1 MGSGTETMTLVDLA
15 ERSGVPGRTIRFYVS
30 RGLLPG
36 PVKAGRGATYGE
48 EHLRRLREIAG
59 LQAAGLTL
67 GEIAGRLGGGRDGIE
82 RLEPAAWWEYRVAAD
97 VSVHV
102 RAGIS
107 PWRLRQIR
115 KHVADMVSG
124 LRKQESEERS

>member
-1 MGSGTETMTLVDLA
+1 MGSETETMTLVELA

-67 GEIAGRLGGGRDGIE
+67 GEIAGRLSGGRNGIE